1 MPLFFNLARFSGGS
15 TARKLSAC
23 PDPSKKLRD
32 PRFSAPNTTTSHPP
46 STMKLG
52 SACLQCRSGKRKCD
66 KAALGTA
73 CEQCKKRRLQCSCLQ
88 REELAT
94 TLLPSPQSFQSNG
107 PVLPPAEVVQELID
121 LYICYIHDKPHSL
134 FHEPSLRRAARD
146 GTLHPGVL
154 FGIAGLSARFS
165 PNSQIRSQGNAFAER
180 SRAFVQS
187 DLENVCL
194 ENVQAFILVGNV
206 CLAGSNPDSESLYFG
221 RFCPP

>member
-1 MPLFFNLARFSGGS
+1 
-15 TARKLSAC
+15 
-23 PDPSKKLRD
+23 
-32 PRFSAPNTTTSHPP
+32 
-46 STMKLG
+46 MKLG

-165 PNSQIRSQGNAFAER
+165 PNPQIRSQGNAFAER
-180 SRAFVQS
+180 ARAFVQS

-221 RFCPP
+221 RFAHPNAIQRLMNLK